1 VGFTLKEALE
11 AARSRRIN
19 KAPEAP
25 NPKKEKPMPSPTS
38 AEITKAITVVQPI
51 AESLVATAEKSEA
64 SGPVKHQ
71 AVASGLEMVY
81 RALQK
86 SIKELRN
93 IPWEVI
99 EPYLVPVGSGLIS
112 AIVTMANSLFG
123 KMWGKLADL
132 FNGDDND

>member
-1 VGFTLKEALE
+1 MALTLKEALF
-11 AARSRRIN
+11 AARAKRN
-19 KAPEAP
+19 NVAGKAR
-25 NPKKEKPMPSPTS
+25 NQEKSMSKATS
-38 AEITKAITVVQPI
+38 TDITKALTIVQPI

-71 AVASGLEMVY
+71 AVASGLEMIY

-93 IPWEVI
+93 IPWETI
-99 EPYLVPVGSGLIS
+99 EPYIVPVGSGLIS

-123 KMWGKLADL
+123 RAWGFLADL
-132 FNGDDND
+132 LDGNDDD